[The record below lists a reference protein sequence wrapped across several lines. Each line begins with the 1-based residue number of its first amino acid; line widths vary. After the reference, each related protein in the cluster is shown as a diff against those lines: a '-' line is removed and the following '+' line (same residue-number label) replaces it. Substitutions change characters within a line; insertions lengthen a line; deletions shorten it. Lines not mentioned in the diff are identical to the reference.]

1 MYGVT
6 PLSPTLY
13 IMMQWK
19 VLKKLVIKY
28 YDRRLY
34 VHPYLIN
41 ISMGRIIHVEGHF
54 DFVCIV
60 EEDFRY

>member
-1 MYGVT
+1 MK
-6 PLSPTLY
+6 SF
-13 IMMQWK
+13 
-19 VLKKLVIKY
+19 KKLVIKY